1 MNTERIQRLNELE
14 SRLVELRRIL
24 KNDKLEDTTRAHV
37 SKEYRDT
44 EAQLHKEFPHVRIM
58 WMEADKLLIYM
69 EDGKPIKAMSGK
81 VAKRKWRR
89 IREIIKQSNYE

>member
-24 KNDKLEDTTRAHV
+24 ENDKLEDTTRAHV